1 MKLSKYDRRE
11 KLKAKGIHPLPFS
24 TISKGTSDKG
34 QAQYWFESETALRAY
49 ASTVCIAEKGERD
62 LWNHYGWFTSEFQDE
77 TLKPVVA
84 IIGQGAF
91 YGYCES
97 YSGCIVLIYDGRKEG
112 SSDAERDSQLRDLAS
127 SADCIAERAANKE
140 REYNE
145 RWKAASRIE
154 AEIEDKEAG
163 RAEHFEKAR
172 EAVADIRAN
181 RTLCPR
187 TPRIES
193 WLAGHFSSLRHNRKS
208 AASLTGELR
217 DLKEKL
223 ATEFKDVL

>member
-1 MKLSKYDRRE
+1 MKLSKYDRRQ
-11 KLKAKGIHPLPFS
+11 KLKAKGIRPLPS
-24 TISKGTSDKG
+24 SQISKGTNDKG
-34 QAQYWFESETALRAY
+34 QAQYWFESEKALRAY

-91 YGYCES
+91 YGYCEPC
-97 YSGCIVLIYDGRKEG
+97 SGGIVLVYDGRKEG

-127 SADCIAERAANKE
+127 SADCMAERAAEKE
-140 REYNE
+140 QEHNA
-145 RWKAASRIE
+145 RWQEAGRIE
-154 AEIEDKEAG
+154 GEIEDKEAG
-163 RAEHFEKAR
+163 RAEHYKQAR

-193 WLAGHFSSLRHNRKS
+193 WLAGHLSSLRHNRKS

-223 ATEFKDVL
+223 STEFKDVL